1 MGVMRTGYAGDDGF
15 MRVKIT
21 GKELSI
27 VWNWF
32 RIFSLTLVCVL
43 LLSTMSFAQPVQ
55 LQFWTPFTGPD
66 GAYMER
72 MVQQFNEEHTGDIE
86 VELFILPGGAD
97 YITKLALAIRTGAPP
112 GVVILSPNDYFRFLD
127 NLTSWT
133 AEELAAYG
141 LDVADFSDNIIDSVI
156 RDGRIYAIP
165 LGTYCLGLYYNIDHL
180 VAAGLEPRAP
190 ENREEFLEY
199 VRKLTVDKDGD
210 RTIDQWGWYSFGGWP
225 FRVLWQWYTL
235 LFQNGGSLLTEDGTR
250 SAFFSPEGVKALQF
264 YVDLI
269 HKENVA
275 PKDPADPEEAFRIG
289 MLSLHVNGPWMIN
302 LFKQQPDLNWAVAPV
317 PVLGTERVVWGDAHI
332 MCIPKQSP
340 QMTEAAIKLAKWLS
354 DNSIEWAKAG
364 QIPVRKSIVE
374 SDEFAAL
381 TEQFEFAKQL
391 PYVRFLPQTQ
401 RLAEI
406 ESVLLEYMDAAFLGD
421 MDPEEALDYAAEE
434 VDDILRRR

>member
-1 MGVMRTGYAGDDGF
+1 MR
-15 MRVKIT
+15 
-21 GKELSI
+21 
-27 VWNWF
+27 NWLKA
-32 RIFSLTLVCVL
+32 FSTAVICVL
-43 LLSTMSFAQPVQ
+43 LLGSVVAAQPIQ

-72 MVQQFNEEHTGDIE
+72 MVQQFNAEHAGEIE

-112 GVVILSPNDYFRFLD
+112 GVVVLSPNDYFRFLD

-133 AEELAAYG
+133 PEELETQYG
-141 LDVADFSDNIIDSVI
+141 LDVADFSENILQSVT

-180 VAAGLEPRAP
+180 IAAGLEPRAP
-190 ENREEFLEY
+190 ETREEFLDY

-210 RTIDQWGWYSFGGWP
+210 GTPDQWGWYSFGGWA

-235 LFQNGGSLLTEDGTR
+235 LFQNGGALLSEDGR
-250 SAFFSPEGVKALQF
+250 SAAFFSPEGVEALRF
-264 YVDLI
+264 HVDLI

-289 MLSLHVNGPWMIN
+289 LLSLHVNGPWMIN
-302 LFKQQPDLNWAVAPV
+302 LFKEQPELNWAVAPV
-317 PVLGTERVVWGDAHI
+317 PVLGKERVVWGDAHLL
-332 MCIPKQSP
+332 CIPQQSEE
-340 QMTEAAIKLAKWLS
+340 MTEAAVTLAKWLS

-364 QIPVRKSIVE
+364 QVPVRKSVVDSE
-374 SDEFAAL
+374 EFAAL

-391 PYVRFLPQTQ
+391 PYVRFLPQTE

-406 ESVLLEYMDAAFLGD
+406 ESVLLEYMDAAYLGD

-434 VDDILRRR
+434 VEDILRRR